1 MAKVYVS
8 ADSLH
13 VELSF
18 WETIGSFS
26 RGFVIPLGDI
36 LTVEK
41 SDKLDFNILGLRIGG
56 SAIPY
61 VFAYGNYRKNKQWI
75 FSVWKKPQEAVI
87 LTLKN
92 HRFEKLVLGVTD
104 AEALLSSLSARV

>member
-41 SDKLDFNILGLRIGG
+41 SDKQFHMYLLMGTTAKTNNGF
-56 SAIPY
+56 SQ
-61 VFAYGNYRKNKQWI
+61 YGRSRRKQ
-75 FSVWKKPQEAVI
+75 
-87 LTLKN
+87 
-92 HRFEKLVLGVTD
+92 
-104 AEALLSSLSARV
+104 SS